1 MDNSIYEVTRDEY
14 AGFIGQL
21 NKQMC
26 DVEQFFEDG
35 ITIMKIK
42 SKATGMHFCTRII
55 PEDDIEHY
63 FIFNMPADNE
73 RIAPKPVRKVTLET
87 KEEVQTFFDILN
99 KIQRGENNDRN
110 I

>member
-26 DVEQFFEDG
+26 DVEQFFENG
-35 ITIMKIK
+35 VTIMKIK
-42 SKATGMHFCTRII
+42 SKATSTHFCTRII

-63 FIFNMPADNE
+63 FIFNMPEDNE
-73 RIAPKPVRKVTLET
+73 RIAPKPVMKVTLET
-87 KEEVQTFFDILN
+87 KEEVQAFFDALN
-99 KIQRGENNDRN
+99 KLQKEDKND
-110 I
+110 